1 MSTDHQ
7 DRSASPRTEIRVGWL
22 SERRAWTVTHGD
34 KSLSPG
40 SFRRRA
46 YALAFARAI
55 AASRAVEMVVR
66 DANGEVTRHAPETLS
81 YPRKLD

>member
-1 MSTDHQ
+1 MTTEHR
-7 DRSASPRTEIRVGWL
+7 DRDAPPRTEIEVGWL
-22 SERRAWTVTHGD
+22 SERKAWAVTHGD

-66 DANGEVTRHAPETLS
+66 DANGKITRHAPETLS
-81 YPRKLD
+81 YPRDLD